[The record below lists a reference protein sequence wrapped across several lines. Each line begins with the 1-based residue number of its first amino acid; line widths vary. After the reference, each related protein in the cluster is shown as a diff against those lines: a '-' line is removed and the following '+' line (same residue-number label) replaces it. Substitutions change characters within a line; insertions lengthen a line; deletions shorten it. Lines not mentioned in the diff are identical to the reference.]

1 MKVWENLMY
10 KLWKHSLVWLLCSSR
25 ALLLRNFHF
34 PLPLFMKCSRN
45 YVCIVEVWWAWS
57 DQLLVR
63 SSSSN
68 LDNAYGPC
76 NKHTFIIELWCMR
89 LTSMTAHNSLNTM
102 HQSIPAVQSHSRELR
117 GICAF
122 RGWGIRNVIMS
133 RGWGICVPRGDPWAF
148 DTHGFRNWHGGIY
161 QPGWGV
167 CGRLASLLRSRQIV
181 FLNFRYSSSLVNL
194 IKNNNLSNLWH
205 SSTYN
210 VASDEHILLGT
221 MEQLGVKLWI

>member
-1 MKVWENLMY
+1 MINLV
-10 KLWKHSLVWLLCSSR
+10 SLLTSIGLEGNR
-25 ALLLRNFHF
+25 ALAPNHTRCHLFF
-34 PLPLFMKCSRN
+34 PAIKT
-45 YVCIVEVWWAWS
+45 
-57 DQLLVR
+57 
-63 SSSSN
+63 
-68 LDNAYGPC
+68 G
-76 NKHTFIIELWCMR
+76 
-89 LTSMTAHNSLNTM
+89 NTM

-122 RGWGIRNVIMS
+122 RGWGIRNFIMS
-133 RGWGICVPRGDPWAF
+133 RRWGICVPRGDPWAF